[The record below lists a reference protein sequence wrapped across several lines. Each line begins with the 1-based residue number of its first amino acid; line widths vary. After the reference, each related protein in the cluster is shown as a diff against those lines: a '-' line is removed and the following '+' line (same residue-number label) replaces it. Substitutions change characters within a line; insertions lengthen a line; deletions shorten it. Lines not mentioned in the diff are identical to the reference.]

1 MARLLSILLWT
12 AVFLLIVLAAD
23 QLLVRVP
30 ASLPAHVAAA
40 DFYRDLRGRVL
51 ALAGGTKPAPTPGA
65 APAKPAP
72 LAGPQPKGG
81 PVSVEAIIEQR
92 RAGAAVPVRAAAPTR
107 AAAAKP
113 APPAVTGKPAAGRA
127 APDEAKPR
135 YVYADAAGALHF
147 ADTLAEVPEEYRGKA
162 KLLGR

>member
-1 MARLLSILLWT
+1 MVPVTGFGVA
-12 AVFLLIVLAAD
+12 LAAA
-23 QLLVRVP
+23 VRVGAPLPVTVTEAP
-30 ASLPAHVAAA
+30 ALRPPAVAVTAC
-40 DFYRDLRGRVL
+40 G
-51 ALAGGTKPAPTPGA
+51 PPGV

-147 ADTLAEVPEEYRGKA
+147 ADPLAEVPEEYRGKA